1 MGSGQLSSA
10 PLPRSFFDRPSHEV
24 APDLL
29 GRVLV
34 HGSVAVRLTEVEAY
48 GGPGEDPAAH
58 TYRGKTPRNAVMFG
72 PPGHIYVY
80 FTYGMHFCA
89 NLVCLPEG
97 SGSAVLLRA
106 GEVVEGVAE
115 ARARRSSGRPVPD
128 RDLARGPARLAVAL
142 GLLREH
148 NGLDAVLDGSPAG
161 RPHQSA
167 TVLAGRPADPAT
179 IRSGPPHRRLDRQ
192 GDPMAVLDRRRPDR
206 LPLPR
211 SRATAPQ
218 RRGHLRRRGT
228 QVVRA
233 EDVQVVAGVDLQ
245 HLAAQPPHRLRTST
259 LMSQIDSH
267 GTCRRPA
274 NPCTTVMPLSSA
286 ASRTG
291 ASTSRSP
298 IAASRTIAGTARITP
313 RKSSPAHQ

>member
-115 ARARRSSGRPVPD
+115 ARARRSAGRPVAD

-161 RPHQSA
+161 RPRQSA

-179 IRSGPPHRRLDRQ
+179 IRSGPRTGVSTAKETPWRFWID
-192 GDPMAVLDRRRPDR
+192 GDPSVSPYRAHVPRRRNAA
-206 LPLPR
+206 
-211 SRATAPQ
+211 ATSVGEAP
-218 RRGHLRRRGT
+218 
-228 QVVRA
+228 
-233 EDVQVVAGVDLQ
+233 
-245 HLAAQPPHRLRTST
+245 
-259 LMSQIDSH
+259 
-267 GTCRRPA
+267 
-274 NPCTTVMPLSSA
+274 
-286 ASRTG
+286 
-291 ASTSRSP
+291 
-298 IAASRTIAGTARITP
+298 
-313 RKSSPAHQ
+313 KS